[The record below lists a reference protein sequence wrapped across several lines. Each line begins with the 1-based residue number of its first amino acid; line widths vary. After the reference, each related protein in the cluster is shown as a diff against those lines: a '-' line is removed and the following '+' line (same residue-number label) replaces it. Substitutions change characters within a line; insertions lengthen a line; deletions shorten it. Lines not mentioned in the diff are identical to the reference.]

1 MSAPWRILLGLLAG
15 LLIGLLSPSIGAE
28 WSSNLAAG
36 AKVFGGL
43 WLAGLQMTIVPLV
56 VCMLIVGVNSAT
68 NAATS
73 GRVARKAM
81 LWFLLLLTL
90 ASSYAALLAP
100 VFLSFFEP
108 SEALINALRA
118 GSTPPAPPS
127 GLLLWLQQLVPTN
140 AIKAAAEGSIV
151 PLVVFALCFAFA
163 LNRIEAKR
171 RAMLVE
177 FCQAIADTMIVI
189 VNGVLWLAP
198 IGVACL
204 ILPVA
209 AEAGAA
215 VLGALGIYI
224 AMLCCLYLGII
235 IALYAYVRLGGG
247 ETLSRYAPAILPAQ
261 MVAASTQSSLAS
273 LPAMMDAS
281 GKTLGYP
288 ANVVGLVLPMAVSLF
303 RITSPVQYMAVATFI
318 AWAFGIDLA
327 LAPLILATL
336 LAVVIS
342 IGSVGLPGQAI
353 FMGTNLPV
361 THSLG
366 LPVEPLGLLL
376 AVDLV
381 PDMFATVANV
391 SGDLAVTSRVART
404 TQPEGGIA
412 DLVRDLEPT
421 KR

>member
-1 MSAPWRILLGLLAG
+1 MFKLSAPWRILLGLLAG
-15 LLIGLLSPSIGAE
+15 LLIGLLSPRLGAE
-28 WSSNLAAG
+28 TASTLASAC
-36 AKVFGGL
+36 KVIGSL

-68 NAATS
+68 HAATS
-73 GRVARKAM
+73 GRIARRAM

-90 ASSYAALLAP
+90 ASAYAALLAP

-108 SEALINALRA
+108 SPALIAALKS
-118 GSTPPAPPS
+118 GSTPPPAPS

-140 AIKAAAEGSIV
+140 VIKAAAEGSIV

-163 LNRIEAKR
+163 LNRIEPKR
-171 RAMLVE
+171 RELLVA

-224 AMLCCLYLGII
+224 AMLVCLYLGIT

-247 ETLSRYAPAILPAQ
+247 ESLARYAPAIVPPQ

-273 LPAMMDAS
+273 LPAMMDAT
-281 GKTLGYP
+281 GKTLGYAP
-288 ANVVGLVLPMAVSLF
+288 QVTGLVLPMAVSLF

-376 AVDLV
+376 AVDLI
-381 PDMFATVANV
+381 PDVFATVANV
-391 SGDLAVTSRVART
+391 SGDLAVTSRVARAE
-404 TQPEGGIA
+404 QSEPESPPGG
-412 DLVRDLEPT
+412 
-421 KR
+421 